1 MPAVR
6 KDRKIGRPANYAVK
20 LGMTTVLLIL
30 IFRQVDPARAWQAVS
45 QVSPARILL
54 AMILQLASNCV
65 ATFRWS
71 LIMARIGF
79 RRPFS
84 FYLKSFFKG
93 AFFNQGLP
101 TSIGG
106 DGIRILDCSREK
118 GTAEDAFYGVFI
130 DRIVGLAGL
139 LLLNI
144 CALLFNRRLLPPS
157 VYYPLLLILVALFS
171 GLILLFFLRRFRFIT
186 TSRIL
191 GYLGRLSE
199 RYFQVYSTLGSI
211 ALQTGLSVLN
221 HLLAM
226 TAFYVL
232 GISIG
237 LDYPIQVYLALVPP
251 VILLTI
257 LPISLAGWG
266 VREGAMVGFF
276 LLIGADKSRVLS
288 FSILYGL
295 LALACSL
302 PGLVVYLG
310 ERKTGR
316 QAEQPQHRYHHER

>member
-6 KDRKIGRPANYAVK
+6 KNGKVGRPANYAVK
-20 LGMTTVLLIL
+20 LAITTLLLIL
-30 IFRQVDPARAWQAVS
+30 IIRQVDPARAWQAIS
-45 QVSPARILL
+45 QVPPADILL
-54 AMILQLASNCV
+54 AMLLQLASSCV
-65 ATFRWS
+65 ATYRWS

-79 RRPFS
+79 HRPFI

-93 AFFNQGLP
+93 TFFNQGLP

-106 DGIRILDCSREK
+106 DGIRILDCSQEK

-144 CALLFNRRLLPPS
+144 CALLINRHLLPSS
-157 VYYPLLLILVALFS
+157 VYFPLLLILGSLFCS
-171 GLILLFFLRRFRFIT
+171 LILLFFLRRFRFIT

-199 RYFQVYSTLGSI
+199 RYFQVYSSVGAI
-211 ALQTGLSVLN
+211 GLQTGLSVVT

-226 TAFYVL
+226 TAFYTL
-232 GISIG
+232 GVAIG
-237 LDYPIQVYLALVPP
+237 LDYSLRVYLALVPP

-257 LPISLAGWG
+257 LPVSLAGWG
-266 VREGAMVGFF
+266 IREGAMVGFF
-276 LLIGADKSRVLS
+276 LLVGADKSRVLS

-295 LALACSL
+295 LALVCSL
-302 PGLVVYLG
+302 PGLAVYLG
-310 ERKTGR
+310 ERNSAQRK
-316 QAEQPQHRYHHER
+316 

>member
-1 MPAVR
+1 MPSVR
-6 KDRKIGRPANYAVK
+6 HDHTVGGPAGYAAR
-20 LGMTTVLLIL
+20 LGITVVLLLL
-30 IFRQVDPARAWQAVS
+30 IVRHVDPEQAWQAVS
-45 QVSPARILL
+45 QVAPGTILL
-54 AMILQLASNCV
+54 AILLQLASNCV
-65 ATFRWS
+65 ATYRWS

-79 RRPFS
+79 RHPFS
-84 FYLKSFFKG
+84 FYLRSFFKG
-93 AFFNQGLP
+93 TFFNQGLP

-118 GTAEDAFYGVFI
+118 GSAEDAFYGVFI

-144 CALLFNRRLLPPS
+144 CALLFNPHLLPPS
-157 VYYPLLLILVALFS
+157 VRYPLLLIMIALFS
-171 GLILLFFLRRFRFIT
+171 GLILLFFLRRFRCIT

-199 RYFQVYSTLGSI
+199 RYFQVYATVGSVG
-211 ALQTGLSVLN
+211 LQTGLSVLT

-232 GISIG
+232 GIAIG
-237 LDYPIQVYLALVPP
+237 LDYPLQVYLALVPP

-257 LPISLAGWG
+257 LPLSLAGWG
-266 VREGAMVGFF
+266 IREGAMVGFF
-276 LLIGADKSRVLS
+276 LLIGADRSRVLS

-295 LALACSL
+295 LVLVCSL
-302 PGLVVYLG
+302 PGLAVYLG
-310 ERKTGR
+310 ERRTAR
-316 QAEQPQHRYHHER
+316 PTETPHR

>member
-6 KDRKIGRPANYAVK
+6 KDRKVSHETASYAVK
-20 LGMTTVLLIL
+20 LGITAVLLTL
-30 IFRQVDPARAWQAVS
+30 IIRNVDPARAWQAISRVP
-45 QVSPARILL
+45 PASILL
-54 AMILQLASNCV
+54 AMLLQLASNCV
-65 ATFRWS
+65 ATYRWS

-79 RRPFS
+79 RHPFS

-93 AFFNQGLP
+93 TFFNQGLP

-106 DGIRILDCSREK
+106 DGIRILDCSQEK

-144 CALLFNRRLLPPS
+144 CALAFNLHMLPAS
-157 VYYPLLLILVALFS
+157 VTYPLLLILGALFA

-199 RYFQVYSTLGSI
+199 RYFQVYSTPGAI
-211 ALQTGLSVLN
+211 GLQTGLSVLN

-226 TAFYVL
+226 TAFYIL
-232 GISIG
+232 GRALG
-237 LDYPIQVYLALVPP
+237 LDYPLQVYLALVPP

-276 LLIGADKSRVLS
+276 LLVGADKSRVLS

-295 LALACSL
+295 LSLACSL
-302 PGLVVYLG
+302 PGLAVYLG
-310 ERKTGR
+310 ERKK
-316 QAEQPQHRYHHER
+316 PQEA

>member
-1 MPAVR
+1 MPPLR
-6 KDRKIGRPANYAVK
+6 KNRKIGRPANYAVK
-20 LGMTTVLLIL
+20 LGITALLLFL
-30 IFRQVDPARAWQAVS
+30 IIRHVDPARTWQAVS
-45 QVSPARILL
+45 QVTPASILL
-54 AMILQLASNCV
+54 AMLLQLASNVV
-65 ATFRWS
+65 ATYRWS

-79 RRPFS
+79 RHPFL
-84 FYLKSFFKG
+84 FYLRSFFKG
-93 AFFNQGLP
+93 TFFNQGLP

-144 CALLFNRRLLPPS
+144 CALLLNRHLLPAS

-171 GLILLFFLRRFRFIT
+171 GLVLLFFLRRFRFIT

-199 RYFQVYSTLGSI
+199 RYFQVYSTVGSI
-211 ALQTGLSVLN
+211 GLQTGLSVLT

-226 TAFYVL
+226 TAYYVL
-232 GISIG
+232 GVAIG
-237 LDYPIQVYLALVPP
+237 LDYPLQVYLALVPP

-257 LPISLAGWG
+257 LPVSLAGWG
-266 VREGAMVGFF
+266 IREGAMVGFF
-276 LLIGADKSRVLS
+276 LLVGADRSRVLS

-295 LALACSL
+295 LALVCSL
-302 PGLVVYLG
+302 PGLVIYLG
-310 ERKTGR
+310 ERKTAQ
-316 QAEQPQHRYHHER
+316 QA

>member
-1 MPAVR
+1 MPPLR
-6 KDRKIGRPANYAVK
+6 KNRKIGRPANYAVK
-20 LGMTTVLLIL
+20 LGITALLLFL
-30 IFRQVDPARAWQAVS
+30 IIRHVDPARTWQAVS
-45 QVSPARILL
+45 QVTPASILL
-54 AMILQLASNCV
+54 AMLLQLASNVV
-65 ATFRWS
+65 ATYRWS

-79 RRPFS
+79 RHPFP
-84 FYLKSFFKG
+84 FYLRSFFKG
-93 AFFNQGLP
+93 TFFNQGLP

-144 CALLFNRRLLPPS
+144 CALLLNRHLLPAS

-171 GLILLFFLRRFRFIT
+171 GLVLLFFLRRFRFIT

-199 RYFQVYSTLGSI
+199 RYFQVYSTVGSI
-211 ALQTGLSVLN
+211 GLQTGLSVLT

-226 TAFYVL
+226 TAYYVL
-232 GISIG
+232 GVAIG
-237 LDYPIQVYLALVPP
+237 LDYPLQVYLALVPP

-257 LPISLAGWG
+257 LPVSLAGWG
-266 VREGAMVGFF
+266 IREGAMVGFF
-276 LLIGADKSRVLS
+276 LLVGADRSRVLS

-295 LALACSL
+295 LALVCSL
-302 PGLVVYLG
+302 PGLVIYLG
-310 ERKTGR
+310 ERKTAQ
-316 QAEQPQHRYHHER
+316 QA